1 MISHGFGRSPTQ
13 LGPPSE
19 QTDRHAWHT
28 ELAARRR
35 PVFDPPTWSC
45 LDDSPAL
52 QDAVRA
58 LWVEGFEWF
67 TSARRP
73 HLPPSG
79 AVFSW
84 EQVRHGAEH
93 AAAEHGVSPDA
104 INGGAQVLLVE
115 GSWWRLVAPGAALCS
130 IAAAQDA
137 DTVAAILNAVFS
149 SNLAA

>member
-1 MISHGFGRSPTQ
+1 M
-13 LGPPSE
+13 
-19 QTDRHAWHT
+19 
-28 ELAARRR
+28 
-35 PVFDPPTWSC
+35 
-45 LDDSPAL
+45 
-52 QDAVRA
+52 RA